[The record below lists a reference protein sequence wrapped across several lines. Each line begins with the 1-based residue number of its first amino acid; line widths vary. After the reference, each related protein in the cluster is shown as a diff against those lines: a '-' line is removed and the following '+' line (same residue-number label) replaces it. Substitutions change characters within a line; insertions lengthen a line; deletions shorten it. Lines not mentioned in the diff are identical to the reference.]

1 MINKAEAKLLLAM
14 ALPLVIGQL
23 AQTGMGVVDTMVA
36 GGYGKL
42 DLAAIALGAA
52 VWLPVFLFMSG
63 VLLALTPYIAQTQ
76 GADDCERARVG
87 LMQGLWLA
95 LGLALLAG
103 SILLSS
109 SYWLSFFALEPAVA
123 HITSDYLSAMVWG
136 LIPALLFQ
144 VVRFFHEG
152 HGLTSVMMT
161 LSIMAFIINIPLNFI
176 FVYGWG
182 FIPEM
187 GGAGCGVATSI
198 AYLLMAL
205 GGWLFYF
212 RHHAYTAYRQA
223 WLWLMPNWIVLW
235 SLIRVGVPI
244 AAAILFEVGLFT
256 FIAFLVTPL
265 GTDVLAAHQIAISY
279 TALIFMLPLSLA
291 MALTVRVGY
300 LHGAGEI
307 QQLKESIKTAFVLS
321 IALGVLV
328 ALLTVLLAQYVV
340 RLYTNDAQVA
350 AIALTLLLLAALYQI
365 SDAIQVTSAGA
376 LRGVGDTAS
385 VMGITFVAYWLVGL
399 PVGYYL
405 CYGDMSTGGVWL
417 GINGFWLS
425 FVIGLSVAAVGL
437 VWRIRYRFFR
447 EDSGFLLNTK

>member
-1 MINKAEAKLLLAM
+1 MNLNKSEAKLLLSM

-23 AQTGMGVVDTMVA
+23 AQTGMGVVDTMMA
-36 GGYGKL
+36 GGYSKL

-63 VLLALTPYIAQTQ
+63 VLLALTPYIAQTR
-76 GADDCERARVG
+76 GAEDPQRARVG

-95 LGLALLAG
+95 GGLAVLAG
-103 SILLSS
+103 SLLVSS
-109 SYWLSFFALEPAVA
+109 SYWLTIFSLEPVVA
-123 HITSDYLSAMVWG
+123 HITSGYLIAMAYG

-152 HGLTSVMMT
+152 HGLTQVMMK
-161 LSIMAFIINIPLNFI
+161 LSIAAFILNIPLNYI
-176 FVYGWG
+176 FVYGFG
-182 FIPEM
+182 PIPEM

-198 AYLLMAL
+198 SYLFMAL
-205 GGWLFYF
+205 GAWWFYF
-212 RHHAYTAYRQA
+212 HHQDYAGYRQA
-223 WLWLMPNWIVLW
+223 WRWLAPDWAVLW

-300 LHGAGEI
+300 LQGAGER
-307 QQLKESIKTAFVLS
+307 QQLTESIKTAFVLS
-321 IALGVLV
+321 IALGVFV
-328 ALLTVLLAQYVV
+328 ALITVLLAQYVV
-340 RLYTNDAQVA
+340 DLYTNDTQVA
-350 AIALTLLLLAALYQI
+350 AIATGLFLLAALYQI

-376 LRGVGDTAS
+376 LRGIGDTAS

-399 PVGYYL
+399 PAGYYL
-405 CYGDMSTGGVWL
+405 CYGNLSTSNVWL

-437 VWRIRYRFFR
+437 VWRIRYRFF
-447 EDSGFLLNTK
+447 NAHA